1 MIGLPEADTV
11 IATILTLLVCGK
23 EAYGTDCSV
32 TKLRCPPFRAQPSG
46 CERRVLPGSLRN
58 TLALFMRFM
67 VMGMVSNA
75 SYAYG
80 LSMTL
85 FARAGNGACGLLD

>member
-1 MIGLPEADTV
+1 MVGLPDADTV

-58 TLALFMRFM
+58 ISF
-67 VMGMVSNA
+67 VYEVHG
-75 SYAYG
+75 YG
-80 LSMTL
+80 QGVQRKLCIWLVDGIVCTS
-85 FARAGNGACGLLD
+85 R